1 MKFIGILLNEGR
13 KEDLK
18 KKYSTKF
25 NEQDLEFILNISDLK
40 DFNHKYTDFVLKN
53 TDGDGELDTDELEHL
68 VGLIKDFDKYSGQFP
83 KKDINQYMSLNE
95 LESVV
100 NFVRTKNK
108 DKELEGQAKKIYEK
122 GDFVVIQPKTEQ
134 ASCKYGSNTKWCVTS
149 KDSGHF
155 GRYTAGRQG
164 LYFIINKAKST
175 NANYSKVAIH
185 FDDGGN
191 IKYWD
196 SQDSPMTQREI
207 DVFEYAFPEMID
219 SIKDDYNS
227 QIQFEKTQQTLIKS
241 SNTLLATSIKSL
253 KKTIEQFN
261 TQIEEA
267 IQKSLLESIKR
278 TSIVAQ
284 NRGFSK
290 EISALLKHVNTL
302 NLLIQTI
309 NVQIATIET
318 KTKIEGEAQ
327 AFAAEKNGIVLN
339 SILVVYW
346 DGFTSD
352 VTQPKFYG
360 WGYNDDRRM
369 DWGNSH
375 GRLYFKNFDKES
387 VKVNLSA
394 TFNKTKN
401 TPNVN
406 GFINQGP
413 KWFEFGET
421 PGNVN
426 TFNKNASGF
435 PIPGL
440 TTTIPP
446 DTEKTIFMKF
456 NPEASGPWD
465 SQGPNGFWG
474 AISNTTTYYGWMQIS
489 SIRADGFVDTI
500 PYLDTQ
506 FALTKWHKKSK
517 TYTNSGGHKTSL

>member
-1 MKFIGILLNEGR
+1 MSTPLENISVVLSAKRKNELNTILTQSGSSA
-13 KEDLK
+13 
-18 KKYSTKF
+18 STKT
-25 NEQDLEFILNISDLK
+25 NAGVTIVNDSNIASSLVFQKLQSPAYDITELLK
-40 DFNHKYTDFVLKN
+40 SIN
-53 TDGDGELDTDELEHL
+53 TSAAE
-68 VGLIKDFDKYSGQFP
+68 
-83 KKDINQYMSLNE
+83 INPNIP
-95 LESVV
+95 ESNT
-100 NFVRTKNK
+100 NFVQKPVYDNQ
-108 DKELEGQAKKIYEK
+108 L
-122 GDFVVIQPKTEQ
+122 
-134 ASCKYGSNTKWCVTS
+134 
-149 KDSGHF
+149 
-155 GRYTAGRQG
+155 
-164 LYFIINKAKST
+164 LINS
-175 NANYSKVAIH
+175 
-185 FDDGGN
+185 N
-191 IKYWD
+191 IK
-196 SQDSPMTQREI
+196 TKINEI
-207 DVFEYAFPEMID
+207 TKIVDQLI

-318 KTKIEGEAQ
+318 KTKIEGDAR

-406 GFINQGP
+406 GFINLGP

-440 TTTIPP
+440 ATTIPAE
-446 DTEKTIFMKF
+446 TEKIIYMKF

-465 SQGPNGFWG
+465 SKGPNGFWG

-500 PYLDTQ
+500 PFLNTQ
-506 FALTKWHKKSK
+506 FALTKWHQKSK
-517 TYTNSGGHKTSL
+517 TYTNSGGYKTSL

>member
-1 MKFIGILLNEGR
+1 LSTPLENISVVLLEKRKNELNTILTQSGSSA
-13 KEDLK
+13 
-18 KKYSTKF
+18 STKT
-25 NEQDLEFILNISDLK
+25 NAGVTIVSDSNIASSLVFQKLQTSTYDITELLK
-40 DFNHKYTDFVLKN
+40 SIN
-53 TDGDGELDTDELEHL
+53 TSAVE
-68 VGLIKDFDKYSGQFP
+68 
-83 KKDINQYMSLNE
+83 INPNIP
-95 LESVV
+95 ESNT
-100 NFVRTKNK
+100 NFVQKPVYDNQ
-108 DKELEGQAKKIYEK
+108 L
-122 GDFVVIQPKTEQ
+122 
-134 ASCKYGSNTKWCVTS
+134 
-149 KDSGHF
+149 
-155 GRYTAGRQG
+155 
-164 LYFIINKAKST
+164 LINS
-175 NANYSKVAIH
+175 
-185 FDDGGN
+185 N
-191 IKYWD
+191 IKIKIN
-196 SQDSPMTQREI
+196 EI
-207 DVFEYAFPEMID
+207 TKIVDQLI

-352 VTQPKFYG
+352 ITQPKFYG

-401 TPNVN
+401 TPNVS

-435 PIPGL
+435 PIPDL
-440 TTTIPP
+440 TTIIPAEA
-446 DTEKTIFMKF
+446 EKTIYMKF

-465 SQGPNGFWG
+465 SQGPNGFWQ

-500 PYLDTQ
+500 PYLSTQ

-517 TYTNSGGHKTSL
+517 TYTNSGGYKTSL

>member
-1 MKFIGILLNEGR
+1 LSTPLENISAVISAKRKNELNTILTQSGSSA
-13 KEDLK
+13 
-18 KKYSTKF
+18 STKT
-25 NEQDLEFILNISDLK
+25 NAGVTIVNDSNIASSLVFQKLQTSTYDITELLK
-40 DFNHKYTDFVLKN
+40 SIN
-53 TDGDGELDTDELEHL
+53 TSAVE
-68 VGLIKDFDKYSGQFP
+68 
-83 KKDINQYMSLNE
+83 INPNIP
-95 LESVV
+95 ESNT
-100 NFVRTKNK
+100 NFVQKPVYDNQ
-108 DKELEGQAKKIYEK
+108 L
-122 GDFVVIQPKTEQ
+122 
-134 ASCKYGSNTKWCVTS
+134 
-149 KDSGHF
+149 
-155 GRYTAGRQG
+155 
-164 LYFIINKAKST
+164 LINS
-175 NANYSKVAIH
+175 
-185 FDDGGN
+185 N
-191 IKYWD
+191 IK
-196 SQDSPMTQREI
+196 TKINEI
-207 DVFEYAFPEMID
+207 TKIVDQLI

-227 QIQFEKTQQTLIKS
+227 QIQFEKTQQTLIKT
-241 SNTLLATSIKSL
+241 SNTLLATSIKNL

-284 NRGFSK
+284 NRGFSR

-346 DGFTSD
+346 DSLTND

-406 GFINQGP
+406 GLINFGP

-489 SIRADGFVDTI
+489 STRADGFVDTI
-500 PYLDTQ
+500 PYLNTE

-517 TYTNSGGHKTSL
+517 TFSNSGGYKTSL

>member
-1 MKFIGILLNEGR
+1 MSTPLENISVVLSAKRKNELNTILTQSGSSA
-13 KEDLK
+13 
-18 KKYSTKF
+18 STKT
-25 NEQDLEFILNISDLK
+25 NAGVTIVNDSNIASSLVFQKLQSPAYDITELLK
-40 DFNHKYTDFVLKN
+40 SIN
-53 TDGDGELDTDELEHL
+53 TSAVE
-68 VGLIKDFDKYSGQFP
+68 
-83 KKDINQYMSLNE
+83 INPNIP
-95 LESVV
+95 ESNT
-100 NFVRTKNK
+100 NFVQKP
-108 DKELEGQAKKIYEK
+108 IY
-122 GDFVVIQPKTEQ
+122 DNQ
-134 ASCKYGSNTKWCVTS
+134 
-149 KDSGHF
+149 
-155 GRYTAGRQG
+155 
-164 LYFIINKAKST
+164 LLT
-175 NANYSKVAIH
+175 NS
-185 FDDGGN
+185 N
-191 IKYWD
+191 IK
-196 SQDSPMTQREI
+196 TKINEI
-207 DVFEYAFPEMID
+207 TKIVDQLI

-261 TQIEEA
+261 AQIEEA

-290 EISALLKHVNTL
+290 EITALLKHVNAL

-318 KTKIEGEAQ
+318 KTQIEGEAR

-360 WGYNDDRRM
+360 WGYNNDRRM

-394 TFNKTKN
+394 TFNKNKN
-401 TPNVN
+401 TRNIS
-406 GFINQGP
+406 GEINQGP
-413 KWFEFGET
+413 KWFEFGEA

-426 TFNKNASGF
+426 TKYPVGGF
-435 PIPGL
+435 PNPGL
-440 TTTIPP
+440 ATTIPAE
-446 DTEKTIFMKF
+446 TEKTIYMKF
-456 NPEASGPWD
+456 NPEACDPWD
-465 SQGPNGFWG
+465 SKGPNGFWG

-500 PYLDTQ
+500 PFLNTQ
-506 FALTKWHKKSK
+506 FALTKWHQKSK
-517 TYTNSGGHKTSL
+517 TYTNSGGYKTSL

>member
-1 MKFIGILLNEGR
+1 MSTPLENISVVLSAKRKNELNTILTQSGSSA
-13 KEDLK
+13 
-18 KKYSTKF
+18 STKT
-25 NEQDLEFILNISDLK
+25 NAGVTIVNDSNIASSLVFQKLQSPAYDITELLK
-40 DFNHKYTDFVLKN
+40 SIN
-53 TDGDGELDTDELEHL
+53 TSAVE
-68 VGLIKDFDKYSGQFP
+68 
-83 KKDINQYMSLNE
+83 INPNIP
-95 LESVV
+95 ESNT
-100 NFVRTKNK
+100 NFVQKPVYDNQ
-108 DKELEGQAKKIYEK
+108 L
-122 GDFVVIQPKTEQ
+122 
-134 ASCKYGSNTKWCVTS
+134 
-149 KDSGHF
+149 
-155 GRYTAGRQG
+155 
-164 LYFIINKAKST
+164 LINS
-175 NANYSKVAIH
+175 
-185 FDDGGN
+185 N
-191 IKYWD
+191 IK
-196 SQDSPMTQREI
+196 TKINEI
-207 DVFEYAFPEMID
+207 TKIVDQLI

-318 KTKIEGEAQ
+318 KTKIEGDAR

-426 TFNKNASGF
+426 TKYPVAGF
-435 PIPGL
+435 PNPGL
-440 TTTIPP
+440 ATTIPA
-446 DTEKTIFMKF
+446 EAGKTIYMKF
-456 NPEASGPWD
+456 NPEATGPWD
-465 SQGPNGFWG
+465 SKGPNGFWG

>member
-1 MKFIGILLNEGR
+1 MSTPLENISVVLSAKRKNELNTILTQSGSSA
-13 KEDLK
+13 
-18 KKYSTKF
+18 STKT
-25 NEQDLEFILNISDLK
+25 NAGVTIVNDSNIASSLVFQKLQSPAYDITELLK
-40 DFNHKYTDFVLKN
+40 SIN
-53 TDGDGELDTDELEHL
+53 TSAVE
-68 VGLIKDFDKYSGQFP
+68 
-83 KKDINQYMSLNE
+83 INPNIP
-95 LESVV
+95 ESNT
-100 NFVRTKNK
+100 NFVQKPVYDNQ
-108 DKELEGQAKKIYEK
+108 L
-122 GDFVVIQPKTEQ
+122 
-134 ASCKYGSNTKWCVTS
+134 
-149 KDSGHF
+149 
-155 GRYTAGRQG
+155 
-164 LYFIINKAKST
+164 LINS
-175 NANYSKVAIH
+175 
-185 FDDGGN
+185 N
-191 IKYWD
+191 IK
-196 SQDSPMTQREI
+196 TKINEI
-207 DVFEYAFPEMID
+207 TKIVDQLI

-318 KTKIEGEAQ
+318 KTKIEGDAR

-401 TPNVN
+401 TPN
-406 GFINQGP
+406 INSLINFGP
-413 KWFEFGET
+413 HWFEFGET

-426 TFNKNASGF
+426 TIYPAAGF
-435 PIPGL
+435 PTGDL

-446 DTEKTIFMKF
+446 TDEKTIFMKF
-456 NPEASGPWD
+456 NPEACSDWD
-465 SQGPNGFWG
+465 SKGPNGFWQ

>member
-1 MKFIGILLNEGR
+1 MENISAVLLAKRKNELNTILTQSGSSA
-13 KEDLK
+13 
-18 KKYSTKF
+18 STKT
-25 NEQDLEFILNISDLK
+25 NAGV
-40 DFNHKYTDFVLKN
+40 T
-53 TDGDGELDTDELEHL
+53 
-68 VGLIKDFDKYSGQFP
+68 
-83 KKDINQYMSLNE
+83 
-95 LESVV
+95 VV
-100 NFVRTKNK
+100 NDSNIASSLVFQKLQTSTY
-108 DKELEGQAKKIYEK
+108 DITELLKSINTTAVEINPNIPE
-122 GDFVVIQPKTEQ
+122 
-134 ASCKYGSNTKWCVTS
+134 SNTNFVQKPVY
-149 KDSGHF
+149 DN
-155 GRYTAGRQG
+155 Q
-164 LYFIINKAKST
+164 LLINS
-175 NANYSKVAIH
+175 
-185 FDDGGN
+185 N
-191 IKYWD
+191 IK
-196 SQDSPMTQREI
+196 TKINEI
-207 DVFEYAFPEMID
+207 TKIVDQLI

-227 QIQFEKTQQTLIKS
+227 QIQFEKTQQTLIKT
-241 SNTLLATSIKSL
+241 SNTLLATSIKNL
-253 KKTIEQFN
+253 KKTIQQFN
-261 TQIEEA
+261 TQIEET

-290 EISALLKHVNTL
+290 EISALLKHTNTL

-346 DGFTSD
+346 DSLTND

-406 GFINQGP
+406 GLINLGP
-413 KWFEFGET
+413 KWFEFGES

-426 TFNKNASGF
+426 TKYPVAGF
-435 PIPGL
+435 PNPGL

-456 NPEASGPWD
+456 NPDASGPWD
-465 SQGPNGFWG
+465 SKGPNGFWG

-489 SIRADGFVDTI
+489 STRADGFVDTI
-500 PYLDTQ
+500 PYSNTE
-506 FALTKWHKKSK
+506 FALTKWHRKSK
-517 TYTNSGGHKTSL
+517 EYMYSGGFKPNL

>member
-1 MKFIGILLNEGR
+1 LSTPLENISVVLSAKRKNELNTILTQSGSSA
-13 KEDLK
+13 
-18 KKYSTKF
+18 STKT
-25 NEQDLEFILNISDLK
+25 NAGVTIVNDSNIASSLVFQKLQSPAYDITELLK
-40 DFNHKYTDFVLKN
+40 SIN
-53 TDGDGELDTDELEHL
+53 TSAVE
-68 VGLIKDFDKYSGQFP
+68 
-83 KKDINQYMSLNE
+83 INPNIP
-95 LESVV
+95 ESNT
-100 NFVRTKNK
+100 NFVQKP
-108 DKELEGQAKKIYEK
+108 IY
-122 GDFVVIQPKTEQ
+122 DNQ
-134 ASCKYGSNTKWCVTS
+134 
-149 KDSGHF
+149 
-155 GRYTAGRQG
+155 
-164 LYFIINKAKST
+164 LLT
-175 NANYSKVAIH
+175 NS
-185 FDDGGN
+185 N
-191 IKYWD
+191 IK
-196 SQDSPMTQREI
+196 TKINEI
-207 DVFEYAFPEMID
+207 TKIVDQLI

-261 TQIEEA
+261 AQIEEA

-290 EISALLKHVNTL
+290 EITALLKHVNAL

-318 KTKIEGEAQ
+318 KTQIEGEAR

-360 WGYNDDRRM
+360 WGYNNDRRM

-394 TFNKTKN
+394 TFNKNKN
-401 TPNVN
+401 TRNIS
-406 GFINQGP
+406 GEINQGP
-413 KWFEFGET
+413 KWFEFGEA

-426 TFNKNASGF
+426 TKYPVGGF
-435 PIPGL
+435 PNPGL
-440 TTTIPP
+440 ATTIPAE
-446 DTEKTIFMKF
+446 TEKTIYMKF
-456 NPEASGPWD
+456 NPEACDPWD
-465 SQGPNGFWG
+465 SKGPNGFWG

-500 PYLDTQ
+500 PFLNTQ
-506 FALTKWHKKSK
+506 FALTKWHQKSK
-517 TYTNSGGHKTSL
+517 TYTNSGGYKTSL

>member
-1 MKFIGILLNEGR
+1 MSTPLENISVVLLEKRKNELNTILTQSGSSA
-13 KEDLK
+13 
-18 KKYSTKF
+18 STKT
-25 NEQDLEFILNISDLK
+25 NAGVTIVSDSNIASSLVFQKLQTSTYDITELLK
-40 DFNHKYTDFVLKN
+40 SIN
-53 TDGDGELDTDELEHL
+53 TSAVE
-68 VGLIKDFDKYSGQFP
+68 
-83 KKDINQYMSLNE
+83 INPNIP
-95 LESVV
+95 ESNT
-100 NFVRTKNK
+100 NFVQKPVYDNQ
-108 DKELEGQAKKIYEK
+108 L
-122 GDFVVIQPKTEQ
+122 
-134 ASCKYGSNTKWCVTS
+134 
-149 KDSGHF
+149 
-155 GRYTAGRQG
+155 
-164 LYFIINKAKST
+164 LINS
-175 NANYSKVAIH
+175 
-185 FDDGGN
+185 N
-191 IKYWD
+191 IKIKIN
-196 SQDSPMTQREI
+196 EI
-207 DVFEYAFPEMID
+207 TKIVDQLI

-227 QIQFEKTQQTLIKS
+227 QIQFEKTQQTLIKT
-241 SNTLLATSIKSL
+241 SNTLLATSIKNL
-253 KKTIEQFN
+253 KKTIKQFN

-290 EISALLKHVNTL
+290 EISALLKHVDTL

-309 NVQIATIET
+309 NVQVATIET

-339 SILVVYW
+339 SILVLYW

-406 GFINQGP
+406 GLINFGP

-440 TTTIPP
+440 TTIIPP

-489 SIRADGFVDTI
+489 STRADGFVDTI
-500 PYLDTQ
+500 PYLNTE
-506 FALTKWHKKSK
+506 FALTKWHKKTK
-517 TYTNSGGHKTSL
+517 TYTNSGGYKTSL

>member
-1 MKFIGILLNEGR
+1 MSTPLENISVVLSAKRKNELNTILTQSGSSA
-13 KEDLK
+13 
-18 KKYSTKF
+18 STKT
-25 NEQDLEFILNISDLK
+25 NAGVTIVNDSNIASSLVFQKLQSPAYDITELLK
-40 DFNHKYTDFVLKN
+40 SIN
-53 TDGDGELDTDELEHL
+53 TSAVE
-68 VGLIKDFDKYSGQFP
+68 
-83 KKDINQYMSLNE
+83 INPNIP
-95 LESVV
+95 ESNT
-100 NFVRTKNK
+100 NFVQKP
-108 DKELEGQAKKIYEK
+108 IY
-122 GDFVVIQPKTEQ
+122 DNQ
-134 ASCKYGSNTKWCVTS
+134 
-149 KDSGHF
+149 
-155 GRYTAGRQG
+155 
-164 LYFIINKAKST
+164 LLT
-175 NANYSKVAIH
+175 NS
-185 FDDGGN
+185 N
-191 IKYWD
+191 IK
-196 SQDSPMTQREI
+196 TKINEI
-207 DVFEYAFPEMID
+207 TKIVDQLI

-261 TQIEEA
+261 AQIEGD

-290 EISALLKHVNTL
+290 EITALLKHVNAL

-318 KTKIEGEAQ
+318 KTQIEGEAR

-360 WGYNDDRRM
+360 WGYNNDRRM

-394 TFNKTKN
+394 TFNKNKN
-401 TPNVN
+401 TRNMS
-406 GFINQGP
+406 GEINQGP
-413 KWFEFGET
+413 KWFEFGEA

-426 TFNKNASGF
+426 TKYPVGGF
-435 PIPGL
+435 PNPGL
-440 TTTIPP
+440 ATTIPAE
-446 DTEKTIFMKF
+446 TEKTIYMKF
-456 NPEASGPWD
+456 NPEACDPWD
-465 SQGPNGFWG
+465 SKGPDGFWG

-500 PYLDTQ
+500 PFLDTQ
-506 FALTKWHKKSK
+506 FALTKWHQKSK
-517 TYTNSGGHKTSL
+517 TYTNSGGYKTSL

>member
-1 MKFIGILLNEGR
+1 MSTPLENISVVLSAKRKNELNTILTQSGSSA
-13 KEDLK
+13 
-18 KKYSTKF
+18 STKT
-25 NEQDLEFILNISDLK
+25 NAGVTIVNDSNIASSLVFQKLQSPAYDITELLK
-40 DFNHKYTDFVLKN
+40 SIN
-53 TDGDGELDTDELEHL
+53 TSAVE
-68 VGLIKDFDKYSGQFP
+68 
-83 KKDINQYMSLNE
+83 INPNIP
-95 LESVV
+95 ESNT
-100 NFVRTKNK
+100 NFVQKPVYDNQ
-108 DKELEGQAKKIYEK
+108 L
-122 GDFVVIQPKTEQ
+122 
-134 ASCKYGSNTKWCVTS
+134 
-149 KDSGHF
+149 
-155 GRYTAGRQG
+155 
-164 LYFIINKAKST
+164 LINS
-175 NANYSKVAIH
+175 
-185 FDDGGN
+185 N
-191 IKYWD
+191 IK
-196 SQDSPMTQREI
+196 TKINEI
-207 DVFEYAFPEMID
+207 TKIVDQLI

-318 KTKIEGEAQ
+318 KTKIEGDAR

>member
-1 MKFIGILLNEGR
+1 MENISAVLLAKRKNELNTILTQSGSSA
-13 KEDLK
+13 
-18 KKYSTKF
+18 STKT
-25 NEQDLEFILNISDLK
+25 NAGV
-40 DFNHKYTDFVLKN
+40 T
-53 TDGDGELDTDELEHL
+53 
-68 VGLIKDFDKYSGQFP
+68 
-83 KKDINQYMSLNE
+83 
-95 LESVV
+95 VV
-100 NFVRTKNK
+100 NDSNIASSLVFQKLQTSTY
-108 DKELEGQAKKIYEK
+108 DITELLKSINTTAVEINPNIPE
-122 GDFVVIQPKTEQ
+122 
-134 ASCKYGSNTKWCVTS
+134 SNTNFVQKPVY
-149 KDSGHF
+149 DN
-155 GRYTAGRQG
+155 Q
-164 LYFIINKAKST
+164 LLINS
-175 NANYSKVAIH
+175 
-185 FDDGGN
+185 N
-191 IKYWD
+191 IK
-196 SQDSPMTQREI
+196 TKINEI
-207 DVFEYAFPEMID
+207 TKIVDQLI

-227 QIQFEKTQQTLIKS
+227 QIQFEKTQQILIKT
-241 SNTLLATSIKSL
+241 SNTLLATSIKNL
-253 KKTIEQFN
+253 KKTIQQFN
-261 TQIEEA
+261 TQIEET

-318 KTKIEGEAQ
+318 KTKIEGDAR

-394 TFNKTKN
+394 TFNKAKN
-401 TPNVN
+401 TAN
-406 GFINQGP
+406 INSLINFGP
-413 KWFEFGET
+413 HWFEFGES
-421 PGNVN
+421 PGIVN
-426 TFNKNASGF
+426 TIYRAAGF
-435 PIPGL
+435 PTGDL

-446 DTEKTIFMKF
+446 TDEKTIFMKF
-456 NPEASGPWD
+456 NPEASWDWD

-474 AISNTTTYYGWMQIS
+474 AIGNTTTYYGWMQIS
-489 SIRADGFVDTI
+489 STRADGFVDTI
-500 PYLDTQ
+500 PYLNTE

-517 TYTNSGGHKTSL
+517 TFSNSGGYKTSL

>member
-1 MKFIGILLNEGR
+1 MSTPLENISVVLSAKRKNELNTILTQSGSSA
-13 KEDLK
+13 
-18 KKYSTKF
+18 STKT
-25 NEQDLEFILNISDLK
+25 NAGVTIVNDSNIASSLVFQKLQSPAYDITELLK
-40 DFNHKYTDFVLKN
+40 SIN
-53 TDGDGELDTDELEHL
+53 TSAIE
-68 VGLIKDFDKYSGQFP
+68 
-83 KKDINQYMSLNE
+83 INPNIP
-95 LESVV
+95 ESNT
-100 NFVRTKNK
+100 NFVQKP
-108 DKELEGQAKKIYEK
+108 IY
-122 GDFVVIQPKTEQ
+122 DNQ
-134 ASCKYGSNTKWCVTS
+134 
-149 KDSGHF
+149 
-155 GRYTAGRQG
+155 
-164 LYFIINKAKST
+164 LLT
-175 NANYSKVAIH
+175 NS
-185 FDDGGN
+185 N
-191 IKYWD
+191 IK
-196 SQDSPMTQREI
+196 TKINEI
-207 DVFEYAFPEMID
+207 TKIVDQLI

-261 TQIEEA
+261 AQIEEA

-290 EISALLKHVNTL
+290 EITALLKHVNAL

-318 KTKIEGEAQ
+318 KTQIEGEAR

-360 WGYNDDRRM
+360 WGYNNDRRM

-394 TFNKTKN
+394 TFNKNKN
-401 TPNVN
+401 TRNIS
-406 GFINQGP
+406 GEINQGP
-413 KWFEFGET
+413 KWFEFGEA

-426 TFNKNASGF
+426 TKYPVGGF
-435 PIPGL
+435 PNPGL
-440 TTTIPP
+440 ATTIPAE
-446 DTEKTIFMKF
+446 TEKTIYMKF
-456 NPEASGPWD
+456 NPEACDPWD
-465 SQGPNGFWG
+465 SKGPNGFWG

-500 PYLDTQ
+500 PFLNTQ
-506 FALTKWHKKSK
+506 FALTKWHQKSK
-517 TYTNSGGHKTSL
+517 TYTNSGGYKTSL